1 MQKQMKSRVV
11 RLRIYAVIVAVFTL
25 VLAFLPKKTGGLPEI
40 ENKLLITVIGIDKK
54 NDGYYLSA
62 TAVMP
67 QEGQDGAVKR
77 LTIGAKGDSV
87 SNALEEIMIKMGK
100 PLELGLCGLVI
111 IGNTMDGES
120 VIQHL
125 NYLMSSGKIIPGAHL
140 LYSPDCSAK
149 ETIEKSNNLSEATS
163 NNLSE
168 LVEYN
173 STSNNVPTITLIKFL
188 SDSASKSKA
197 SYMPCLVIGDKE
209 KSGGSEQKGNFSNE
223 KNNSSQSSSQGGQQ
237 SETEIKSVSTLALF
251 NEGKM
256 VAVLDK
262 NQTEGYTWTD
272 KLSIYGLITLNSLT
286 VNGHNFGQ
294 IYCQLL
300 RKKCTISTSFNGQ
313 IPHAHVKVEATFGHE
328 DSYKLNDAY
337 RYYGVSGKEMEQA
350 VSKGYS
356 SQIIDQISQA
366 VDVMKEYNC
375 DALGIEDNIYRHNFK
390 AYKNLSDTTNLFKNT
405 QFSYEV
411 IINFI

>member
-111 IGNTMDGES
+111 IGNTMDDES

-149 ETIEKSNNLSEATS
+149 DM
-163 NNLSE
+163 
-168 LVEYN
+168 Y
-173 STSNNVPTITLIKFL
+173 
-188 SDSASKSKA
+188 
-197 SYMPCLVIGDKE
+197 
-209 KSGGSEQKGNFSNE
+209 
-223 KNNSSQSSSQGGQQ
+223 
-237 SETEIKSVSTLALF
+237 
-251 NEGKM
+251 
-256 VAVLDK
+256 
-262 NQTEGYTWTD
+262 
-272 KLSIYGLITLNSLT
+272 LSIFL
-286 VNGHNFGQ
+286 
-294 IYCQLL
+294 
-300 RKKCTISTSFNGQ
+300 
-313 IPHAHVKVEATFGHE
+313 
-328 DSYKLNDAY
+328 
-337 RYYGVSGKEMEQA
+337 
-350 VSKGYS
+350 YS
-356 SQIIDQISQA
+356 
-366 VDVMKEYNC
+366 VD
-375 DALGIEDNIYRHNFK
+375 
-390 AYKNLSDTTNLFKNT
+390 
-405 QFSYEV
+405 
-411 IINFI
+411 